1 MAYVVAIDGTAGS
14 GKGTVTKMVADKLGM
29 INVDTGIIY
38 RIITLDII
46 NNNIDISDIEGIE
59 RLLEKDNIF
68 ISYDNNN
75 QRAMLNGSDV
85 TGEIRNNQV
94 NALVS
99 KVAGIRLVRERA
111 NVIIRNIAK
120 DYMDKG
126 ISIIMEGRDITTVV
140 FPDALVKIYMDASLE
155 ERANRRFKQNNEL
168 GIVSSYDEILSNIRS
183 RDYDDM
189 HHEFEALKRDKDAI
203 YLDTT
208 NIGIDEVVL
217 KIIDIINYK
226 LEKEVK

>member
-38 RIITLDII
+38 RVITLDII
-46 NNNIDISDIEGIE
+46 NNNIDISDVEGIE

-189 HHEFEALKRDKDAI
+189 HHEFGALKRDKDAI